1 VTRGADCSRV
11 LRDASDQRAP
21 ENRRYVEGQR
31 RYLRESRHWRHAT
44 VIIDNTDLDTPR
56 IIEAET
62 GPTARPFIA

>member
-21 ENRRYVEGQR
+21 ENRRDVEGQR
-31 RYLRESRHWRHAT
+31 LYRESRPWRPAT
-44 VIIDNTDLDTPR
+44 VIIDNTDLETPR